1 MIIRRLFLNR
11 VVPIAALAAVLAIA
25 VTVAPSFAGSFLSNK
40 RAARVYL
47 SQREAN
53 RVFLKKQG
61 ADQKYLTQKSASTD
75 YAPLGAVPVAAAS
88 VSNAVFGPAGSTTP
102 VDIPTSGTT
111 FDMPDT
117 GLVKLTF
124 TGASNCT
131 GDVAGVP
138 CPVQILVDGLSVG
151 QVPFDVTGAPS
162 QAHSVTLV
170 TVLTAG
176 EHIAS
181 AQYAGSSDSS
191 VKFKLSSWNLFA
203 EGFPGQ

>member
-1 MIIRRLFLNR
+1 MIIRRLSLNR
-11 VVPIAALAAVLAIA
+11 VLPIAALAAVLAIA
-25 VTVAPSFAGSFLSNK
+25 VAVAPSFAGSFLTSK

-47 SQREAN
+47 SHREAN
-53 RVFLKKQG
+53 HLFLKKQG
-61 ADQKYLTQKSASTD
+61 ADQKYLTQRSASKD
-75 YAPLGAVPVAAAS
+75 YAPLGTAPVAAAS
-88 VSNAVFGPAGSTTP
+88 ASNAVFGPTGSTTP

-111 FDMPDT
+111 FEMPDT

-131 GDVAGVP
+131 GDAAGVRLP
-138 CPVQILVDGLSVG
+138 RADPRRRPQHR
-151 QVPFDVTGAPS
+151 PGAVRHHRR
-162 QAHSVTLV
+162 ALAGHSITLV

-176 EHIAS
+176 EHVAS
-181 AQYAGSSDSS
+181 AQYAGSSDTS

>member
-1 MIIRRLFLNR
+1 LTIRRLSLNR
-11 VVPIAALAAVLAIA
+11 LAPIAALAAVLAIA
-25 VTVAPSFAGSFLSNK
+25 VAVTPSFAGSFLSNRK
-40 RAARVYL
+40 AARLYV
-47 SQREAN
+47 SHKEAN
-53 RVFLKKQG
+53 HLFLKKQG
-61 ADQKYLTQKSASTD
+61 AAKTYLTQRSASKS
-75 YAPLGAVPVAAAS
+75 YAPAATAPVAAAS
-88 VSNAVFGPAGSTTP
+88 VSNAVFGPSSSTAP
-102 VDIPTSGTT
+102 VDIPTSGTK
-111 FDMPDT
+111 FELPDT

-138 CPVQILVDGLSVG
+138 CPVSLLVDGLGVG

-176 EHIAS
+176 EHVAT
-181 AQYAGSSDSS
+181 AQYAGSSDTS
-191 VKFKLSSWNLFA
+191 VNFKLTSWNLFV